1 MECSISLHFYV
12 DKKETCKLEF
22 WINGFF
28 LSNKTIFGKFY
39 MGLGIMWVMKPRE
52 RERERKRNALKSE
65 RRKFQIKEIRDGCQV
80 GSFFIGF
87 KFRFLF

>member
-39 MGLGIMWVMKPRE
+39 MDLGIMWVMKPRKREREREKE
-52 RERERKRNALKSE
+52 REREREMLSNQREFSL
-65 RRKFQIKEIRDGCQV
+65 R
-80 GSFFIGF
+80 
-87 KFRFLF
+87 